1 MLDIRLIVL
10 PVFVIVGLG
19 YLSSRIGLLRD
30 SDIDVL
36 LRFCTGIAIP
46 CLLFSGVARLDLADN
61 FKAGPLISFY
71 GGGLVAFGLGYLG
84 ARKIFGRRPG
94 EAVAVAFCALF
105 SNSLLL
111 GIPVTERAYGTE
123 ALSANFA
130 ILSIHAPFIYL
141 VGIVAMEFARA
152 DGRPPLA
159 TAKAAARMMFRN
171 SLTIGIAI
179 GLAVNL
185 TGLPLPDPVFEGVQT
200 LGRGGI
206 PVALFALGAAMTR
219 YRLQDGLGE
228 AAFAAG
234 LSLLLHPLIT
244 FLAGH
249 YGFGIEDRFLRSAVV
264 TASMPPGINA
274 YLFAVMYQRA
284 TGVSAATVLLA
295 TMFSVVTASW
305 WLALLHAVAP

>member
-1 MLDIRLIVL
+1 MLDILLIVL

-152 DGRPPLA
+152 DGRPPA

-295 TMFSVVTASW
+295 TMFSVVTASG

>member
-1 MLDIRLIVL
+1 MAQPLVLLPGMMCDARLFGPQIAELSAEFSIMVS
-10 PVFVIVGLG
+10 PVTRGE
-19 YLSSRIGLLRD
+19 RIEEIASGLLD
-30 SDIDVL
+30 EL
-36 LRFCTGIAIP
+36 PARFA
-46 CLLFSGVARLDLADN
+46 LA
-61 FKAGPLISFY
+61 
-71 GGGLVAFGLGYLG
+71 GLSMG
-84 ARKIFGRRPG
+84 
-94 EAVAVAFCALF
+94 
-105 SNSLLL
+105 
-111 GIPVTERAYGTE
+111 
-123 ALSANFA
+123 
-130 ILSIHAPFIYL
+130 
-141 VGIVAMEFARA
+141 GIVAMEFARA

-295 TMFSVVTASW
+295 TMFSVVTASG